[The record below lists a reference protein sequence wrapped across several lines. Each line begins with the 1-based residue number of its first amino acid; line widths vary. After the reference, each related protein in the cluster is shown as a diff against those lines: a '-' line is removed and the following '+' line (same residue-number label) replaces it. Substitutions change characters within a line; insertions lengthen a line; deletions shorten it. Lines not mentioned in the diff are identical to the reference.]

1 MRETAAGD
9 GLKIEHSSRAPMRGA
24 SEPHPRQ
31 GLIMTNASATDCSTP
46 HVPAVTIGSPSDIA
60 LTVEQKR
67 FYEIYG
73 FLVLPGLLAGRIQAI
88 TAGFEAVW
96 EQRAL
101 ASGDPAHDGTA
112 RSSVESF
119 IDQDEVLSGLLD
131 DPGIH
136 GAACSLLGDD
146 FNYMGSD
153 GNYYVGDSSWH
164 RDGGYRVL
172 RFLKFAI
179 YLDPLTA
186 QTGALRVVPGS
197 QELDD
202 AFCRNALAV
211 SNDPKSVGLTGA
223 QMPAQVIES
232 NPGDVV
238 VFNLNILH
246 SSWGGGARRRMFA
259 FNLCQRCPENWVP
272 QFRQYLCPEFRAY
285 LAGNTR
291 LLNQRDV
298 RLPMIASATPQ
309 RLRHLE
315 QLRAE
320 VF

>member
-1 MRETAAGD
+1 MTHAAS
-9 GLKIEHSSRAPMRGA
+9 IA
-24 SEPHPRQ
+24 
-31 GLIMTNASATDCSTP
+31 CSTP
-46 HVPAVTIGSPSDIA
+46 HAPAATMASPPDIP
-60 LTVEQKR
+60 LSVEQKR

-73 FLVLPGLLAGRIQAI
+73 FLVLPGLLARRIQAI
-88 TAGFEAVW
+88 TARFEAVW
-96 EQRAL
+96 EKRAREFG
-101 ASGDPAHDGTA
+101 APPHDGTA

-119 IDQDEVLSGLLD
+119 MDQDEVLSGLLD
-131 DPGIH
+131 DPGVH
-136 GAACSLLGDD
+136 GAARSLLGDD

-153 GNYYVGDSSWH
+153 GNYYVGDSAWH

-186 QTGALRVVPGS
+186 QSGALRVVPGS

-223 QMPAQVIES
+223 QLPAQVIES

-259 FNLCQRCPENWVP
+259 FNLCQRCPDDWVP

-285 LAGNTR
+285 LAGNSR
-291 LLNQRDV
+291 LLNQSDV
-298 RLPMIASATPQ
+298 RPPMIASATPQ

-320 VF
+320 IF